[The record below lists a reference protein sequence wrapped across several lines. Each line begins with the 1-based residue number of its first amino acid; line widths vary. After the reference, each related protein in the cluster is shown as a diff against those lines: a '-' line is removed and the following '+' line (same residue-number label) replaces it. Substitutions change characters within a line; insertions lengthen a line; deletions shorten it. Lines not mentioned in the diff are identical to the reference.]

1 MPSRLTKIF
10 APLALAVLL
19 LSSCAIQS
27 PQARIERNPEIY
39 KALTAKQ
46 KELVSQ
52 GQIAKGMP
60 KPGVFLAMGHPER
73 RGRGF
78 KDGRDYER
86 WDFASLRPVY
96 TTSFYGGYGYGR
108 GCGRGG
114 ATADTGTD
122 TAPPSSISRNAPPAS
137 GSGRTGSRPGNGSG
151 WIHEARDQ
159 TGKLALPSLYH
170 YEVST

>member
-60 KPGVFLAMGHPER
+60 KPGVFLAMGHPDR

-78 KDGRDYER
+78 RDGRDYER

-108 GCGRGG
+108 GCGRRGYG
-114 ATADTGTD
+114 RYGVGYGPTIQYI
-122 TAPPSSISRNAPPAS
+122 PERSAS
-137 GSGRTGSRPGNGSG
+137 VWFQKGRV
-151 WIHEARDQ
+151 EAWERV
-159 TGKLALPSLYH
+159 GIYP
-170 YEVST
+170 